1 MGAFLFICYACS
13 GSGTFRGDKAA
24 AVSRVEGDFS
34 CTLEVRRAILV
45 HKKAYGDSLRKVL
58 YIEEETKAWG
68 LEPYDI
74 EDVNGTYKN
83 LIQKGIV
90 LVQIHFLLLV
100 LSNAL
105 DYLSPNYLN
114 KTSRILKE
122 RAKLPELSKFGR
134 PGHYH
139 VYNYNFFL
147 YFVTIIR

>member
-34 CTLEVRRAILV
+34 CTLEVQRAILV

-58 YIEEETKAWG
+58 YIGPDTQETEAWG

-74 EDVNGTYKN
+74 EDVDGTCKN
-83 LIQKGIV
+83 LIHKGIV
-90 LVQIHFLLLV
+90 RVADIKFPPLYKAKSFSL
-100 LSNAL
+100 AC
-105 DYLSPNYLN
+105 YLG
-114 KTSRILKE
+114 KE